1 MTINESLG
9 ICLISLIRV
18 SSSEYVSKYVIIKL
32 SPKSLLNVK
41 LYFPVK
47 YSSSNIKELL
57 KAKYFVILFS

>member
-9 ICLISLIRV
+9 ICLISFIRV